1 MPGDQQRAVLVGVAQ
16 FSQRDPDLERALEP
30 IAMLERVARD
40 AAEDAGQGDRLLH
53 SLDSVAIVN
62 VLGWRAPNPA
72 AFLAERIGANPKR
85 AILSGTGGEIPLV
98 VLAHIAAEIEAG
110 RSRAALV
117 AGCNN
122 LRAALRAR
130 RAGRRLGWAAGPDSS
145 PFALGVHKAGS
156 SELENLYGLST
167 PPVVYPI
174 FENALRAKRGLSL
187 DAHRERMGCLMSRFS
202 ALAAKNPHAWFPVA
216 RSPDELTNPS
226 PQNRMIAFPY
236 PKYLN
241 AVIETDQAA
250 CVLVLSAQYARELGI
265 AEQRW
270 VDLWAAAA
278 ANEDIWFPTQRTSFA
293 ESPALRRAASE
304 ALARAGATLDEL
316 DAMDFYSCFPVA
328 VEMACEMLG
337 LSEDDPRGFTVTG
350 GLPYAGGPGNNYT
363 LHAVA
368 AMAERLREVPGR
380 RGLVTGNGWYLT
392 KHSACV
398 LASAARPRAGAD
410 DRFAPLSEAASSA
423 PAASPLEPVLQ
434 ASGPARVETYTVT
447 YDREGAPER
456 GIVVGRLRDG
466 RRFLANTPGERGLLE
481 DFAAHEGV
489 GRQGSVS
496 HQDGRNVFTPA

>member
-1 MPGDQQRAVLVGVAQ
+1 MPGEDRTPVLVGVAQ
-16 FSQRDPDLERALEP
+16 LTLRDASIERALEP
-30 IAMLERVARD
+30 IAMLEQVARD
-40 AAEDAGQGDRLLH
+40 AAEDAGLGERLLH

-62 VLGWRAPNPA
+62 VLGWRATNPA
-72 AFLAERIGANPKR
+72 AFLAERIGAQPKR
-85 AILSGTGGEIPLV
+85 TILTGTGGEIPLV
-98 VLAHIAAEIEAG
+98 LLGHMASEIEAG

-117 AGCNN
+117 AGCNT
-122 LRAALRAR
+122 LRTALRAR
-130 RAGRRLGWAAGPDSS
+130 RAGRRFGWATGPESS

-174 FENALRAKRGLSL
+174 FENALRARRGLSL
-187 DAHRERMGCLMSRFS
+187 EAHRLGMGRLMSRMS
-202 ALAAKNPHAWFPVA
+202 AVAAKNPHAWFPVA
-216 RSPDELTNPS
+216 RDPEELTKPS

-250 CVLVLSAQYARELGI
+250 CALVLSAAHARELGI
-265 AEQRW
+265 AENLW
-270 VDLWAAAA
+270 VHLWAAAA
-278 ANEDIWFPTQRTSFA
+278 ATEDIWFPTQRASFA
-293 ESPALRRAASE
+293 ECSALRRAATE
-304 ALARAGATLDEL
+304 ALARAGTALGEM

-368 AMAERLREVPGR
+368 AMVERLREVPGR

-398 LASAARPRAGAD
+398 LASAPRPQAAAKAA
-410 DRFAPLSEAASSA
+410 FAPPDEAAPTA
-423 PAASPLEPVLQ
+423 PKVRQPELAEA
-434 ASGPARVETYTVT
+434 ASGPAAVETYTVT

-456 GIVVGRLRDG
+456 GIVVGRLLDG
-466 RRFLANTPGERGLLE
+466 RRFLAHTPGERALLE

-489 GRQGSVS
+489 GRKGAVS
-496 HQDGRNVFTPA
+496 HENGKNLFTPA